1 MEFTPFTE
9 HDRIVF
15 EHRELWHFV
24 TMYIKLQFFRQ
35 FFLPEFLGGD
45 SLQALINCCCGLD
58 IHKDIIQACILK
70 GDADKEPD
78 IIRAEFKTLQN
89 DLRALCAWLFENG
102 CFYIAMESTGVYW
115 RPVYEAIEENLPN
128 YQCMMVVNA
137 HHMRNLP
144 GRKSDIADAEWIST
158 LFRHGLLEPS
168 FIPERLIRNLREYSR
183 LHRSFVQ
190 EHSRYSNRLEKFLQT
205 HGFKLSSVLSSIL
218 GLSGRRILTILSQK
232 GKLTLEDVYAA
243 VDKHVKKPI
252 EEIRLA
258 ICGKLDYSECKYLNV
273 LLNQIDYLDSEISQI
288 QAIMLELALPYKIQL
303 EQLDSI
309 PGIDI
314 NAALAIIAETG
325 ATPQNNFSSEKKLVS
340 WAGLSPRN
348 DESAGKI
355 KSRKI
360 TKGNPYV
367 KSILCQVAWAAVRCR
382 GSSFSNW
389 FWAHQGKLGK
399 KKAIIAVAR
408 KILALIY
415 KLLKSGEFYD
425 PIVALSQ
432 FNR

>member
-1 MEFTPFTE
+1 
-9 HDRIVF
+9 
-15 EHRELWHFV
+15 
-24 TMYIKLQFFRQ
+24 
-35 FFLPEFLGGD
+35 
-45 SLQALINCCCGLD
+45 LD
-58 IHKDIIQACILK
+58 VHKDIIQACILK
-70 GDADKEPD
+70 GEAEQEPD
-78 IIRAEFKTLQN
+78 IIRAEFKTLQG
-89 DLRALCAWLFENG
+89 DLQTLCSWLLENE
-102 CFYIAMESTGVYW
+102 CLCIAMESTGVYW
-115 RPVYEAIEENLPN
+115 RPVYEAIEEYLPN

-137 HHMRNLP
+137 YHMRNLP
-144 GRKSDIADAEWIST
+144 GRKSDIADAESIST

-168 FIPERLIRNLREYSR
+168 FVPERLIRNLREYSR

-190 EHSRYSNRLEKFLQT
+190 ERTRYSNRLEKFLQT
-205 HGFKLSSVLSSIL
+205 HGFKLSSVLSSII
-218 GLSGRRILTILSQK
+218 GVSGRRILNILSQK
-232 GKLTLEDVYAA
+232 GKLTLEDVYDS
-243 VDKHVKKPI
+243 VDKRVKKPI

-258 ICGKLDYSECKYLNV
+258 ICGKLDYSECKYLNL
-273 LLNQIDYLDSEISQI
+273 LLNQIDYLDLEISQI
-288 QAIMLELALPYKIQL
+288 HATMLELALPYKIQL

-325 ATPQNNFSSEKKLVS
+325 ATPQNNFISEKKLVS

-360 TKGNPYV
+360 TKGNPYI

-382 GSSFSNW
+382 GSNFANW
-389 FWAHQGKLGK
+389 FWTHQGKLGK

-425 PIVALSQ
+425 PIVA
-432 FNR
+432 

>member
-1 MEFTPFTE
+1 M
-9 HDRIVF
+9 
-15 EHRELWHFV
+15 
-24 TMYIKLQFFRQ
+24 
-35 FFLPEFLGGD
+35 
-45 SLQALINCCCGLD
+45 QAILNCCCGLD
-58 IHKDIIQACILK
+58 VHKDIIQACILR

-89 DLRALCAWLFENG
+89 DLQALCFWLLENE
-102 CFYIAMESTGVYW
+102 CFHIAMESTGVYW
-115 RPVYEAIEENLPN
+115 RPVYEAIEDNIPN
-128 YQCMMVVNA
+128 YKCMMVVNA
-137 HHMRNLP
+137 YHMRNLP
-144 GRKSDIADAEWIST
+144 GRKSDIADAEWIAT

-183 LHRSFVQ
+183 LHHSSVQ
-190 EHSRYSNRLEKFLQT
+190 ERSRYSNRLEKFLQT

-218 GLSGRRILTILSQK
+218 GASGRRLLTTLSNK
-232 GKLTLEDVYAA
+232 GKLSLEDVVTAI
-243 VDKHVKKPI
+243 DKNVKKSI

-258 ICGKLDYSECKYLNV
+258 ICGKLDYSECQYLK
-273 LLNQIDYLDSEISQI
+273 LLLHKVDSLDEEISQI
-288 QAIMLELALPYKIQL
+288 QSAMLELASPYKIQL
-303 EQLDSI
+303 DQLDSI
-309 PGIDI
+309 PGVDVT
-314 NAALAIIAETG
+314 ASLAILAEIG
-325 ATPQNNFSSEKKLVS
+325 ATPQNSFSSEKKLIS

-360 TKGNPYV
+360 TKGNPYI
-367 KSILCQVAWAAVRCR
+367 KSLLCQVAWAAVRCR
-382 GSSFSNW
+382 GSSFAVW
-389 FWAHQGKLGK
+389 FWSHQGRLGK

-425 PIVALSQ
+425 PIVASSQ

>member
-1 MEFTPFTE
+1 M
-9 HDRIVF
+9 
-15 EHRELWHFV
+15 
-24 TMYIKLQFFRQ
+24 
-35 FFLPEFLGGD
+35 
-45 SLQALINCCCGLD
+45 QALISCCCGLD
-58 IHKDIIQACILK
+58 VHKDTIQACILK
-70 GDADKEPD
+70 GNADEDPAV
-78 IIRAEFKTLQN
+78 ILNEFKTLQN
-89 DLRALCAWLFENG
+89 DLQALCNWLLENE

-115 RPVYEAIEENLPN
+115 RPVYEAIEEYLPN

-137 HHMRNLP
+137 YHMRNLP

-190 EHSRYSNRLEKFLQT
+190 ERSRYSNRLEKFLQA

-218 GLSGRRILTILSQK
+218 CVSGRRLLTTLSKK
-232 GKLTLEDVYAA
+232 GRLTFEDVSAA
-243 VDKHVKKPI
+243 VDKKVKKSA
-252 EEIRLA
+252 EEISLA
-258 ICGKLDYSECKYLNV
+258 IRGKLDYSECKYLD
-273 LLNQIDYLDSEISQI
+273 LLLSKVDCLDKEISQI
-288 QAIMLELALPYKIQL
+288 QSAMLELALPYKLQL

-309 PGIDI
+309 PGIDT
-314 NAALAIIAETG
+314 NAALAVMAETS
-325 ATPQNNFSSEKKLVS
+325 ATPHNNFSSEKKLIS

-367 KSILCQVAWAAVRCR
+367 KSILCQVAWSAVRCR
-382 GSSFSNW
+382 GSSFADW
-389 FWAHQGKLGK
+389 FWSHQGKLGK

-425 PIVALSQ
+425 PIVASSQ